1 MFQVFADEPAQ
12 RGWWFFAFQSGRF
25 HDLGEH
31 CLSILFQF
39 LHEVVASPA
48 EAMQGRLLTPADS
61 ANSFSVARGRLTM
74 TVARALRSCSS
85 WAVRDIGSLIQY
97 RLPRIVQKK
106 ASGSKGDDSLDHKRF
121 L

>member
-48 EAMQGRLLTPADS
+48 EAMQGRLTHACRFRQLLQ
-61 ANSFSVARGRLTM
+61 RGAG
-74 TVARALRSCSS
+74 TV
-85 WAVRDIGSLIQY
+85 
-97 RLPRIVQKK
+97 
-106 ASGSKGDDSLDHKRF
+106 DDDRG
-121 L
+121 